1 MRSRAFPHRAT
12 RLVASMVMVAACT
25 VSTGCG
31 DKKERPPTQ
40 TAAKVNKEELT
51 VHQINAVLAQQR
63 GLRPEQADA
72 AGRQVLERL
81 IDQEVAIQKAAE
93 LRLDRDPRVVQAV
106 EAARREI
113 VARAYA
119 DKIGEGVGR
128 PSAAE
133 VRKYYEDNPALF
145 RERRV
150 YQLSEFAVQVKP
162 QQMDDLRA
170 RLQAARSAGDV
181 VRLLNAADLKFVSAQ
196 SVRSAEQL
204 PFDKLAG
211 LSAMSEGQ
219 LLVSPSPE
227 GAQVVF
233 LMAARTQP
241 IDEAR
246 AGPAIEQ
253 FLLNDRRRK
262 LVAQDLKSLRA
273 AATIEYVGK
282 FADAAPVADG
292 AATPAVSADLVV
304 PAAFDAAASRPHET
318 AASGVGGAHASVR
331 AANTA
336 DAADAATIRKG
347 LGLK

>member
-1 MRSRAFPHRAT
+1 MRPRAFPYRAN
-12 RLVASMVMVAACT
+12 RLASSMWLAVACT
-25 VSTGCG
+25 ALFGCG
-31 DKKERPPTQ
+31 EKKERPPTQ

-63 GLRPEQADA
+63 GLRPDQADA

-81 IDQEVAIQKAAE
+81 IDQELAIQKAAE

-119 DKIGEGVGR
+119 DKIGEGVAK

-133 VRKYYEDNPALF
+133 VRKYYDENPALF

-150 YQLSEFAVQVKP
+150 YQLTEFAVQVAP
-162 QQMDDLRA
+162 QQAADLRE
-170 RLQAARSAGDV
+170 RLKAARSVADV
-181 VRLLNAADLKFVSAQ
+181 ATLLKAADLKFSSALA
-196 SVRSAEQL
+196 VRAAEQL
-204 PFDKLAG
+204 PFDKLAV
-211 LSAMSEGQ
+211 LASMSEGQ
-219 LLVSPSPE
+219 LMVSPLLE

-233 LMAARTQP
+233 LMAARSQP

-262 LVAQDLKSLRA
+262 LLAQDLKSLREA
-273 AATIEYVGK
+273 AKIEYVGK
-282 FADAAPVADG
+282 FADEAPAVG
-292 AATPAVSADLVV
+292 AAGMPAAV
-304 PAAFDAAASRPHET
+304 AFDAAASRPQGLVAH
-318 AASGVGGAHASVR
+318 GAGNAEASVR
-331 AANTA
+331 PANPA
-336 DAADAATIRKG
+336 DDAATIRKG

>member
-1 MRSRAFPHRAT
+1 MRPRAFPHHAN
-12 RLVASMVMVAACT
+12 RLVVPMVMAVACT
-25 VSTGCG
+25 VLTGCG

-63 GLRPEQADA
+63 GLRPEHADV

-81 IDQEVAIQKAAE
+81 IDQELAMQKAAE

-119 DKIGEGVGR
+119 DKIGEGVAK
-128 PSAAE
+128 PTAAE

-150 YQLSEFAVQVKP
+150 YQVTEFAVQIPP
-162 QQMDDLRA
+162 QQVPDLRE
-170 RLQAARSAGDV
+170 RLRGTRSVADV
-181 VRLLNAADLKFVSAQ
+181 AQMLKAADFKFTSAQ
-196 SVRSAEQL
+196 MVRAAEQL
-204 PFDKLAG
+204 SFDRLAA
-211 LSAMSEGQ
+211 LSSMSEGQ
-219 LLVSPSPE
+219 WIVSSSSG

-233 LMAARTQP
+233 LVAARSQP
-241 IDEAR
+241 VDEAR
-246 AGPAIEQ
+246 AAPAIEQ

-262 LVAQDLKSLRA
+262 LVGQDLRSLRDA
-273 AATIEYVGK
+273 AKIEYVGK
-282 FADAAPVADG
+282 FAEAAPLGDG
-292 AATPAVSADLVV
+292 AAVDLAPSALDMV
-304 PAAFDAAASRPHET
+304 ASRAHET
-318 AASGVGGAHASVR
+318 SASGVEGAE
-331 AANTA
+331 AAARPADTA
-336 DAADAATIRKG
+336 AAATIRKG